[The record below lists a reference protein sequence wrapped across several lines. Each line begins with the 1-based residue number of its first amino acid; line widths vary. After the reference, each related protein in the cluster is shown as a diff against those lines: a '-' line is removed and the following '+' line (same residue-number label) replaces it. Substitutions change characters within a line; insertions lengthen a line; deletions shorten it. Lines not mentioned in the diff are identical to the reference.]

1 MEIFEQLGREVE
13 ARWRDIGYDEAAF
26 PALAA
31 EILRAAD
38 VPSKVSAWDVTEWA
52 LATYELPRQ
61 RDLRASFADPP
72 ITVFSGLRFQIDVY
86 FWFESTTSIHQHSFC
101 GAFQVLEGSSIHSWY
116 TFNKERAINAFAE
129 TGSLDLKTCGL
140 LEKGDVQ
147 EIVGGRAYIHS
158 LFHLERPSATLI
170 IRTDRSPLELPQ
182 FNYHK
187 PHLAVDPFL
196 EQDTVIKKLQ
206 VAGAMLRAGHERA
219 DEMILRWLDECD
231 VHTAFTALREVREH
245 LKHAGVGAQF
255 GVDNSRERFDNY
267 IAAAEHRHGEGMYRP
282 IFEHIDRLDEVMRV
296 RGIVSDPDLRFYL
309 ALLLNV
315 EGRKRIYNL
324 VRSRFA
330 EDEPIDKVLD
340 WTHKLANTRIAGEE
354 KATALGMPD
363 FGDIDI
369 FVLEEILKGR
379 SGSEITEEFRKYHG
393 EPTAAHA
400 LAEKEERI
408 RNSAIFAPLLID

>member
-1 MEIFEQLGREVE
+1 MEIFEQLGLEVE

-31 EILRAAD
+31 ELLRSAG

-116 TFNKERAINAFAE
+116 TFNKERALNAFAE

-196 EQDTVIKKLQ
+196 EQDTIIKKLQ
-206 VAGAMLRAGHERA
+206 VAGAMLRAGHDRA
-219 DEMILRWLDECD
+219 DEMIVRWLEECD
-231 VHTAFTALREVREH
+231 VHTAFTVLREVRAH
-245 LKHAGVGAQF
+245 LQHAGVGAQF

-267 IAAAEHRHGEGMYRP
+267 IAAAEHRHGEGMFRP
-282 IFEHIDRLDEVMRV
+282 IFEHSDRLDEVMRV
-296 RGIVSDPDLRFYL
+296 RGIVSDPELRFFL

-315 EGRKRIYNL
+315 DGREQIYSL
-324 VRSRFA
+324 IKSRYHD
-330 EDEPIDKVLD
+330 DEPIDKVLD
-340 WTHKLANTRIAGEE
+340 WTYKLANTRIAGED
-354 KATALGMPD
+354 KANALGMPD
-363 FGDIDI
+363 FGDIDV

-379 SGSEITEEFRKYHG
+379 SGSEIADEFRKYHG
-393 EPTAAHA
+393 EPTAEHA

-408 RNSAIFAPLLID
+408 RNAAIFAPLLV

>member
-13 ARWRDIGYDEAAF
+13 TRWRDIGYDEAAF

-31 EILRAAD
+31 ELLRSAD

-86 FWFESTTSIHQHSFC
+86 FWFESTTSIHQHGFC

-206 VAGAMLRAGHERA
+206 VAGAMLRAGHARA
-219 DEMILRWLDECD
+219 DELVVRWLDECD
-231 VHTAFTALREVREH
+231 VHTAFTVLREVRAH

-267 IAAAEHRHGEGMYRP
+267 IATAEQQHGEGMFRP

-296 RGIVSDPDLRFYL
+296 RGIVSDPELRFFL

-315 EGRKRIYNL
+315 DGRTRIYDL
-324 VRSRFA
+324 IKSRYRD
-330 EDEPIDKVLD
+330 DEPMDKVLD
-340 WTHKLANTRIAGEE
+340 WTYKMANTRIAGEE
-354 KATALGMPD
+354 KATALGIPD
-363 FGDIDI
+363 FGDIDV

-379 SGSEITEEFRKYHG
+379 SGSEIADEFRKYHG
-393 EPTAAHA
+393 EPSADHD

-408 RNSAIFAPLLID
+408 RNSAIFAPLLSN